1 MQCPSPNTFNY
12 DFGRTSQAKSWFW
25 AATSAT
31 RHFPFAQF
39 VLTSRAIR
47 YFSMGFPDP
56 YSWHFLRAFLRHLR
70 AFWGPSW
77 VHSGPSWGVV
87 FLKILLGTAAIRL
100 ARGPEPLDFLL
111 KCYQKLPRFWCGRP
125 GAHWISY
132 SSPIG
137 NSHDP
142 APAGPGP
149 RIIVFRFE
157 FLLETATMRLRS
169 ARGPESLD
177 CLLKSYC
184 KQPRS
189 GSSRLGAQNQ
199 SIS

>member
-1 MQCPSPNTFNY
+1 M
-12 DFGRTSQAKSWFW
+12 

-31 RHFPFAQF
+31 CHFPFAQF

-56 YSWHFLRAFLRHLR
+56 YSWHFLRAFLRHLG

-132 SSPIG
+132 SSPI
-137 NSHDP
+137 
-142 APAGPGP
+142 
-149 RIIVFRFE
+149 
-157 FLLETATMRLRS
+157 ETATIRLQP
-169 ARGPESLD
+169 AQGPESLFFA
-177 CLLKSYC
+177 LNSYW
-184 KQPRS
+184 KLPR
-189 GSSRLGAQNQ
+189 
-199 SIS
+199 

>member
-1 MQCPSPNTFNY
+1 MALSTGILAPSWSLLGAVLGP
-12 DFGRTSQAKSWFW
+12 FW
-25 AATSAT
+25 AI
-31 RHFPFAQF
+31 
-39 VLTSRAIR
+39 L
-47 YFSMGFPDP
+47 G
-56 YSWHFLRAFLRHLR
+56 
-70 AFWGPSW
+70 G
-77 VHSGPSWGVV
+77 V